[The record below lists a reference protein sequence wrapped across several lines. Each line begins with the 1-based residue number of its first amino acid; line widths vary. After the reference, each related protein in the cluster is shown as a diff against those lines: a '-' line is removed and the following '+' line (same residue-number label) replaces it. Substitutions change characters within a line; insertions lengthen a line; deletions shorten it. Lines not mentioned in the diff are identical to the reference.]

1 MDHTIRFAGCKVGE
15 TTLDDVLLLET
26 PHHDVTSTTASY
38 WIQDWL
44 VAAMIGAA
52 EGVVLW
58 LKYCS
63 FTVTYYH

>member
-1 MDHTIRFAGCKVGE
+1 MVHAFALVK
-15 TTLDDVLLLET
+15 TPLADVLVWET
-26 PHHDVTSTTASY
+26 PYHDVTSTTASY